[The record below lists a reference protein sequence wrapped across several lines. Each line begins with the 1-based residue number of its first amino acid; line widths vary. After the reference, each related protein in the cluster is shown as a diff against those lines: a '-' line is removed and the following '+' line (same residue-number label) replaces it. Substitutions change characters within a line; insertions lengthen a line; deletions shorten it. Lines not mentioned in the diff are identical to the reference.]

1 MLFSWIKKWGEQ
13 HIVWVGLGETAQEL
27 SSIPSWINSAGV
39 RGVQTTQNDSYI
51 DAHGSQVNKI
61 FLEPLESFN
70 QKEFLRFAVSYMVF
84 EESVMA
90 LALHDT
96 KLVTFL
102 ILSCEEKIK
111 FAS

>member
-1 MLFSWIKKWGEQ
+1 MHTQAKKNHRQAMVQLF
-13 HIVWVGLGETAQEL
+13 HRV
-27 SSIPSWINSAGV
+27 
-39 RGVQTTQNDSYI
+39 
-51 DAHGSQVNKI
+51 
-61 FLEPLESFN
+61 FLLENFN

-111 FAS
+111 FVS